1 MSQGDA
7 DIRGLIGATG
17 SGKSYQIKRAL
28 QQENPARL
36 IVWDPKGEYW
46 REGEKIVPRAAS
58 LADLAK
64 AACRPTW
71 RLSYHP
77 PMDRLSDDAL
87 VRQFEMVCQIV
98 ATAGRC
104 MFIAEELSMTTK
116 AGHSPR
122 AWRNLIVM
130 HARDRAVTVIGT
142 TQRPALVDKTFFS
155 NATSLAVSALNYPAD
170 RKAMADAMDVPMAD
184 VAALNLKQWLT
195 RDRHA
200 GEVRAETLNPGAR
213 KQKKSPKST
222 PKSP

>member
-1 MSQGDA
+1 MQRDA

-17 SGKSYQIKRAL
+17 SGKSWQIKRAL
-28 QQENPARL
+28 SAENPARL

-46 REGEKIVPRAAS
+46 RDGERIVPRVSS
-58 LADLAK
+58 LAALAK
-64 AACRPTW
+64 AASGGGAW
-71 RLSYHP
+71 RMSYHP
-77 PMDRLSDDAL
+77 PLDRLDDAQL
-87 VRQFEMVCQIV
+87 VRQFEMVCEIV
-98 ATAGRC
+98 STVGRC
-104 MFIAEELSMTTK
+104 MFIAEELSLTTK

-155 NATSLAVSALNYPAD
+155 NATSLAVSALNYPED
-170 RKAMADAMDVPMAD
+170 RKVMASAMDVQLQD

-200 GEVRAETLNPGAR
+200 GDVKSETLSTGR
-213 KQKKSPKST
+213 QKKRK
-222 PKSP
+222 K

>member
-1 MSQGDA
+1 MRQGDA

-28 QQENPARL
+28 EQEQPSRL

-58 LADLAK
+58 LAALAK
-64 AACRPTW
+64 AVCGPGW
-71 RLSYHP
+71 KFSYHP
-77 PMDRLSDDAL
+77 PLDRLDDDAL
-87 VRQFEMVCQIV
+87 VRQFEMVCEIV

-122 AWRNLIVM
+122 AWRNLIVV
-130 HARDRAVTVIGT
+130 HARDRGITVIGT

-155 NATSLAVSALNYPAD
+155 NATSLAVSALNFPAD
-170 RKAMADAMDVPMAD
+170 RKVMAQAMDVPEAD
-184 VAALNLKQWLT
+184 VRALNLKQWLT

-200 GEVRAETLNPGAR
+200 GEVRSETLNPGAK
-213 KQKKSPKST
+213 KQKKSRSAPEKT
-222 PKSP
+222 P